1 MFQDP
6 YYWRPFEELMQEGID
21 PGKVSCP
28 NVVDLIHQLG
38 TDVIIAEVGVA
49 FGLNLINLVE
59 RCPNVSKA
67 YAVDCWL
74 LYQDWGDDCPH
85 GAMPENVMSG
95 VKGKFYENL
104 AAYAKHVQQNKIE
117 VIEKPSQQAVAYVP
131 QCDFIFID
139 ANHATPHV
147 LADCLNYWPKIKPGG
162 ILAGHDWDATQVRTG
177 VHQFLATHGIPESK
191 LSIMFHTNTP
201 PVWWL
206 RKEEE

>member
-6 YYWRPFEELMQEGID
+6 YYWQPFDKLMQEGLD
-21 PGKVSCP
+21 ATKLSCP
-28 NVVDLIHQLG
+28 NMVKLIQQLG
-38 TDVIIAEVGVA
+38 KDVTIAEVGVA

-59 RCPNVSKA
+59 QCPNVSKA

-74 LYQDWGDDCPH
+74 PYQDWGDDCEY

-95 VKGKFYENL
+95 VKGKFYEFLN
-104 AAYAKHVQQNKIE
+104 AYSKRSKIK
-117 VIEKPSQQAVAYVP
+117 VIEKPSNDGAVFLP

-139 ANHATPHV
+139 ANHATKHV
-147 LADCLNYWPKIKPGG
+147 LADCLNYWPKLKPGG
-162 ILAGHDWDATQVRTG
+162 IFSGHDWDAPQVVTG
-177 VHQFLATHGIPESK
+177 VQQFLAAHNIPESK
-191 LSIMFHTNTP
+191 LNIMYHTNTP